1 MSQKG
6 ASVGQANLLLSSS
19 SNLSDIDDK
28 TINDFIESGLEEG
41 YTTELKDHS
50 KDPNFTYDVRQAIA
64 AFANRQGGFLLIGV
78 KDKKNIKLEDSQSP
92 RARIEGVT
100 NIGESRQWV
109 DEVCGKDL
117 MQPIPRYEV
126 NSVSVNTKQVV
137 VVKVPPYVLGPVA
150 VKKNSSGSLEFW
162 QRGNG
167 SNLKM
172 DYMSIAEKFD
182 TPEKSLIVAA
192 IVDLMDEYWDI
203 DKAGKSNLANSF
215 NPVRLASMVVE
226 DRQTYY
232 GMLGG
237 DSETTAHINDLRRA
251 EYTINEII
259 GLCNNAHIR
268 QGEIGNIDD
277 VQKVLTSVSKQARAS
292 AINILVGFMRIFPDI
307 AKPYLDDYFK
317 KVGVKVGEARE
328 AHTSS

>member
-1 MSQKG
+1 MDRKG
-6 ASVGQANLLLSSS
+6 ASTGQANLLLSSS
-19 SNLSDIDDK
+19 SALSDIDDRI
-28 TINDFIESGLEEG
+28 INDFIESGLEEG

-50 KDPNFTYDVRQAIA
+50 QDQNFTYDIRQAIA
-64 AFANRQGGFLLIGV
+64 AFANRQGGFLLIGI
-78 KDKKNIKLEDSQSP
+78 KDKKNVRPEDSQSVQS
-92 RARIEGVT
+92 RVT
-100 NIGESRQWV
+100 GASINEPRQWI
-109 DEVCGKDL
+109 DEVCSKDL
-117 MQPIPRYEV
+117 IQPVPRYEV
-126 NSVSVNTKQVV
+126 DSVAIDTKQVV

-203 DKAGKSNLANSF
+203 DRAEKLNLANAF
-215 NPVRLASMVVE
+215 NPVRLSSMIVE

-232 GMLGG
+232 GILGG

-251 EYTINEII
+251 EHTINEII

-268 QGEIGNIDD
+268 QGGIGNIDD
-277 VQKVLTSVSKQARAS
+277 VQKALISVSKQARAS

-307 AKPYLDDYFK
+307 AKPYLSDYFE
-317 KVGVKVGEARE
+317 KVGVKIDEAE
-328 AHTSS
+328 EGAHE